1 MTVRRR
7 KKSSM
12 FVRKRASGNQ
22 LLESYR
28 DPETGK
34 PKQRVICNLG
44 EHESPEE
51 ALEAARAELDEL
63 LREVHVAE
71 ARVAGL
77 EAGIKEDYARPLEKW
92 HGGEVPPLE
101 VVLDKAREM
110 VRHYGGYDGDL
121 DYGYDGEESY
131 IGNFATYDR
140 FGPVQL
146 EDFIWTL
153 RELEDRRARARAARA
168 AVKPKERK
176 LRERIAV
183 LERVLSVVS
192 K

>member
-1 MTVRRR
+1 
-7 KKSSM
+7 M
-12 FVRKRASGNQ
+12 FVRKRAGGNQ

-77 EAGIKEDYARPLEKW
+77 KAGIKEDYARPLEKW

-110 VRHYGGYDGDL
+110 VRQYG
-121 DYGYDGEESY
+121 GYDGEESY
-131 IGNFATYDR
+131 IGDFATYDR

-153 RELEDRRARARAARA
+153 RELEDLRARARAARA
-168 AVKPKERK
+168 GVKPKERK